1 MVTATGDPVGQP
13 SSTTESLAGWAAPYV
28 TGMLG
33 KGEALANQPYQ
44 AYGGPLTA
52 GQSGLQTQA
61 FQGLAGLTVPTAQ
74 MGGFTPTSFTSGT
87 TAPTAQQNG
96 IGSLG
101 PQQGQMPNQMPT
113 MIDTMSHLNDY
124 FEEGGN
130 PYKALLEGRATPDQV
145 EQAFVDAQ
153 SKFDAANPTYQYAEG
168 TDRYGARFA
177 RKAAEQA
184 EQERMQAIFPP
195 LEIDPTTMRPL
206 ATSRAADRGTTS
218 NPAAG
223 SVAQQYMSPFM
234 NAALEPQMAEA
245 QRQAEIQR
253 VQNAGRLGRAG
264 AYGGGRQAIMESEG
278 QRNLLRNLADI
289 YGTGMQT
296 AYTQGM
302 GQFNTEQDRA
312 RQAQEYT
319 NKYGLES
326 LKAMQDAGAI
336 QRDIEQQGIA
346 ADYAQFKEERDFPYK
361 QVQYQQSLLQDL
373 PISATER
380 EYIEPSEF
388 AKIMGYIGTATEAAD
403 AIYGGT
409 CPPGQSKN
417 VFGICTGS
425 TCPKGQS
432 KNIFGFCS

>member
-1 MVTATGDPVGQP
+1 MADPIGQP
-13 SSTTESLAGWAAPYV
+13 ASTTESLSGWAAPYV

-87 TAPTAQQNG
+87 TAQ
-96 IGSLG
+96 
-101 PQQGQMPNQMPT
+101 
-113 MIDTMSHLNDY
+113 D
-124 FEEGGN
+124 
-130 PYKALLEGRATPDQV
+130 
-145 EQAFVDAQ
+145 
-153 SKFDAANPTYQYAEG
+153 
-168 TDRYGARFA
+168 
-177 RKAAEQA
+177 
-184 EQERMQAIFPP
+184 
-195 LEIDPTTMRPL
+195 
-206 ATSRAADRGTTS
+206 
-218 NPAAG
+218 
-223 SVAQQYMSPFM
+223 YMSPFM

-253 VQNAGRLGRAG
+253 VQNASRLGKAG
-264 AYGGGRQAIMESEG
+264 AFGGSRQAIMESEG

-312 RQAQEYT
+312 QQAQQLT
-319 NKYGLES
+319 NAYGLS
-326 LKAMQDAGAI
+326 ALGAQQVAGGQ

-361 QVQYQQSLLQDL
+361 QVQYQQSLLQGL

-388 AKIMGYIGTATEAAD
+388 AKMMGYVGTATEAAD
-403 AIYGGT
+403 AVYGGT
-409 CPPGQSKN
+409 CPA
-417 VFGICTGS
+417 
-425 TCPKGQS
+425 GQS
-432 KNIFGFCS
+432 KNIFGLCTSDTCPEGKTKNIFGICT

>member
-1 MVTATGDPVGQP
+1 MASATGDPIGLP
-13 SSTTESLAGWAAPYV
+13 ASTTESLSGWAAPYV

-61 FQGLAGLTVPTAQ
+61 FQGLAGLTVPTQQ

-87 TAPTAQQNG
+87 TAQ
-96 IGSLG
+96 
-101 PQQGQMPNQMPT
+101 
-113 MIDTMSHLNDY
+113 D
-124 FEEGGN
+124 
-130 PYKALLEGRATPDQV
+130 
-145 EQAFVDAQ
+145 
-153 SKFDAANPTYQYAEG
+153 
-168 TDRYGARFA
+168 
-177 RKAAEQA
+177 
-184 EQERMQAIFPP
+184 
-195 LEIDPTTMRPL
+195 
-206 ATSRAADRGTTS
+206 
-218 NPAAG
+218 
-223 SVAQQYMSPFM
+223 YMSPFM

-253 VQNAGRLGRAG
+253 VQNASRLGKAG
-264 AYGGGRQAIMESEG
+264 AFGGSRQAIMESEG

-312 RQAQEYT
+312 QQAQDLT
-319 NKYGLES
+319 NRFGLTA
-326 LKAMQDAGAI
+326 LGAQQMAGGQ

-361 QVQYQQSLLQDL
+361 QVQYQQSLLQGL

-388 AKIMGYIGTATEAAD
+388 SEMMANLGAFGEGYG
-403 AIYGGT
+403 AILNLP
-409 CPPGQSKN
+409 CPAGKSRN
-417 VFGICTGS
+417 VFGICV
-425 TCPKGQS
+425 
-432 KNIFGFCS
+432 